1 MPRTARTAHRVLVA
15 AAQLVL
21 VIVLVARGGPAL
33 AVKGGDLKGAPTF
46 TPGAVLGAFFWLD
59 DTGLHARFSTD
70 GKAEHAFGGRLC
82 SKGITRLDAVD
93 LEETDKLE
101 VGDAGK
107 CVTFELALEAGV
119 DGFDFAVDG
128 PLLRF
133 EASLD
138 GKPIA
143 LKLVALGKD
152 GKHPKQ
158 KRFVVQ
164 LAK

>member
-1 MPRTARTAHRVLVA
+1 MHRTARTAYRFLAAVAQLALFVVLV
-15 AAQLVL
+15 VS
-21 VIVLVARGGPAL
+21 GGAAL

-46 TPGAVLGAFFWLD
+46 TAGAVLGAFFWQD
-59 DTGLHARFSTD
+59 DAGLHARFSTD
-70 GKAEHAFGGRLC
+70 GKAERAFAGKLC

-101 VGDAGK
+101 VGGAGK
-107 CVTFELALEAGV
+107 CVNFEFVLEAGV
-119 DGFDFAVDG
+119 DGYDFAVEG

-133 EASLD
+133 EVTLD
-138 GKPIA
+138 GKPIN

-158 KRFVVQ
+158 KRFVVE
-164 LAK
+164 LTK